1 MQCVYNFQ
9 YLIGVNVHG
18 MAVLQCSSNA
28 DTIQTVI
35 SVKKYCDRGM
45 HGNNLSAAWNQGTW
59 FCENLMLKN

>member
-35 SVKKYCDRGM
+35 FVKKYCDRGM
-45 HGNNLSAAWNQGTW
+45 HGNNLSAAWNQGT
-59 FCENLMLKN
+59 

>member
-1 MQCVYNFQ
+1 MYNLQ
-9 YLIGVNVHG
+9 YLSGVNVHG
-18 MAVLQCSSNA
+18 IELLQYSSNG
-28 DTIQTVI
+28 DMIQIVI